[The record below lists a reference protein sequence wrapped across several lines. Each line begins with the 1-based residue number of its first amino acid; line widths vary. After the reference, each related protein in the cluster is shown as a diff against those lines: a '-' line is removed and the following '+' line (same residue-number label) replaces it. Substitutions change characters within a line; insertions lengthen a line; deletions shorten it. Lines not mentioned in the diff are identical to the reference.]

1 MDIFTLVYVILLAL
15 PILGITGF
23 SVYTTIRLI
32 RQGNKYKH
40 HHRRK

>member
-1 MDIFTLVYVILLAL
+1 MDTFTIFYVILLAL
-15 PILGITGF
+15 PLLGIAVF

-40 HHRRK
+40 HHRKK